1 MDKTL
6 TADSTPKESAGEV
19 TDYQAAIA
27 ELFAQMDVIDERIR
41 RNQAETE
48 QLRAETRVMLAQMQ
62 AA

>member
-1 MDKTL
+1 MEKTL
-6 TADSTPKESAGEV
+6 TADSNPESSEGEV

-27 ELFAQMDVIDERIR
+27 ELFAQMDLIDERIK

-48 QLRAETRVMLAQMQ
+48 QLRADTRVMLAQMQ